1 MISQRLW
8 GGLGGDA
15 SEGGRAESK
24 GCDRRAGGGVRQE
37 RLGEATVK
45 PLFTSE
51 MGTNILHPFISFVLS
66 F

>member
-45 PLFTSE
+45 PVWSLPLKWGQTYC
-51 MGTNILHPFISFVLS
+51 IRL
-66 F
+66 